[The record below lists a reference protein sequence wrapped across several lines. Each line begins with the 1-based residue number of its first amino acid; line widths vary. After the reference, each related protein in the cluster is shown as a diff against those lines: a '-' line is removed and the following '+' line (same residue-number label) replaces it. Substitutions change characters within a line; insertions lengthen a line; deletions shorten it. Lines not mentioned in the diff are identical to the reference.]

1 MIKMRAWARGARSA
15 MGTVHMSF
23 DDAAAEGVRVLRPS
37 GNIDHEGAARIE
49 RAFQAA
55 AEGADRLVVDL
66 SDVELMTT
74 PGIAMVLA
82 ASQRAHGRGGRLV
95 VTGARGFVDDMIRRC
110 KLDAVLTLAD
120 SERDAIR
127 LARQAPGHA

>member
-1 MIKMRAWARGARSA
+1 ME
-15 MGTVHMSF
+15 TVHMSF
-23 DDAAAEGVRVLRPS
+23 DDAATEGVRVLRPS
-37 GNIDHEGAARIE
+37 GSIDHEGAAQIE

-82 ASQRAHGRGGRLV
+82 AAQRAQGRGGRLV
-95 VTGARGFVDDMIRRC
+95 VTGARGFVDDLIRRC

-120 SERDAIR
+120 TERDAIR
-127 LARQAPGHA
+127 LAKQTGHA